1 MQPEAANQETHDI
14 VGSMGPTEQERVVP
28 KVLKKKIILPITGEV
43 DLPRAVREAME
54 YRVEVVPMVLEEGTI
69 AERSELKPEEKPV
82 AYTVLRRGNA
92 LDGLNPQFSPTVDR
106 YRIDAREDPQAAEKA
121 LQLAQDLAAQK
132 LDMDQVIPGYREAA
146 PESRDKL
153 LRSVFR
159 DTLDGWREPA
169 NAPEQSPDPSLAKP
183 VPEKVTPAAGKATP
197 KNPEPG
203 TEELLEHWPQGQ
215 SQPLLPKSPESVP
228 QRPVFERKAPVALLT
243 HKNRP
248 LVLDYGDHITVTR
261 RAMLGIGSRA
271 REKRE
276 QAVTTAL
283 QAAVQRFGEPIH
295 FEGNPKFLRET
306 AEMAVKLGIRLEP
319 GSKLAEQVY
328 KEAQERA
335 VKARGNT
342 LEPARKTEP
351 QKSRQQDIGLER

>member
-1 MQPEAANQETHDI
+1 
-14 VGSMGPTEQERVVP
+14 
-28 KVLKKKIILPITGEV
+28 
-43 DLPRAVREAME
+43 
-54 YRVEVVPMVLEEGTI
+54 
-69 AERSELKPEEKPV
+69 
-82 AYTVLRRGNA
+82 
-92 LDGLNPQFSPTVDR
+92 
-106 YRIDAREDPQAAEKA
+106 
-121 LQLAQDLAAQK
+121 
-132 LDMDQVIPGYREAA
+132 
-146 PESRDKL
+146 
-153 LRSVFR
+153 
-159 DTLDGWREPA
+159 
-169 NAPEQSPDPSLAKP
+169 
-183 VPEKVTPAAGKATP
+183 
-197 KNPEPG
+197 
-203 TEELLEHWPQGQ
+203 
-215 SQPLLPKSPESVP
+215 
-228 QRPVFERKAPVALLT
+228 VALLT